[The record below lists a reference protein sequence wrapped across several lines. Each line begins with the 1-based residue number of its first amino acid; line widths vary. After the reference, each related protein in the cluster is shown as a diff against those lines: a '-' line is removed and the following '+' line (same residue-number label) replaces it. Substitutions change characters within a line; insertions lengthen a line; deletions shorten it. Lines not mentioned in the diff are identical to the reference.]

1 MPLESEWS
9 MSDIKHKLER
19 LKQERKARSRS
30 TSFQEVWSE
39 IEKEENL
46 TTKEKL
52 EQLISLRGRIKSEK
66 TAPPPPPI
74 PSERE
79 DIQFTETPYSLEARY
94 GNIRIAQGLNISG
107 ETLAYLSNDPAFKDL
122 DLTTALFLDLE
133 TTGLSGGTGVVP
145 FNIGMGYYRDDKFW
159 VGQFFLGELG
169 YEEKMIQELDQF
181 LDDHNFQS
189 VVTYNGKSFDL
200 PLLETRYIL
209 HRIPFRLGVLPHLD
223 FLFPARCLW
232 KHKFESCRLA
242 HLAKEVVGTYR
253 EEDIPSSEVPVRYF
267 EYLKTGNYGL
277 IEPVLYHN
285 AEDILSLLGVVVI
298 GASIFS
304 EDEEICIADA
314 MDFFGAGKVM
324 ERRGDR
330 EAASRFFNKAL
341 DGDLDEPTGMSTRRR
356 LSLHY
361 KRNQNW
367 EQALS
372 LWKEMS
378 DIDAPSSD
386 LLFSLRELAMY
397 YEHRQ
402 KDFTTAFK
410 YAEEGYVVSLGFSDT
425 YENDFSHRKERLKKK
440 LKAYNGSLKK

>member
-1 MPLESEWS
+1 
-9 MSDIKHKLER
+9 MSDIKNKLER
-19 LKQERKARSRS
+19 LKRERKARARS
-30 TSFQEVWSE
+30 VSFQEVWSE
-39 IEKEENL
+39 IEKKENL
-46 TTKEKL
+46 STKEKL
-52 EQLISLRGRIKSEK
+52 ERLITLRGRIKSEK
-66 TAPPPPPI
+66 TPPPSKPA
-74 PSERE
+74 SLDRE
-79 DIQFTETPYSLEARY
+79 DIQFTETPYSLEAKY
-94 GNIRIAQGLNISG
+94 GHIRISQGLDISG
-107 ETLAYLSNDPAFKDL
+107 ETLAHLSNDPAFENL
-122 DLTTALFLDLE
+122 DLSTALFIDLE

-169 YEEKMIQELDQF
+169 YEEKMIRELEHF

-189 VVTYNGKSFDL
+189 MVTYNGKSFDL

-209 HRIPFRLGVLPHLD
+209 HRLPFRLGSLPHLD

-242 HLAKEVVGTYR
+242 YLAKEVVGTYR
-253 EEDIPSSEVPVRYF
+253 EDDIPSSEVPWRYF
-267 EYLKTGNYGL
+267 EYLKTGNYDL

-304 EDEEICIADA
+304 EDKEMCVADA

-324 ERRGDR
+324 ERRGDP
-330 EAASRFFNKAL
+330 EAASRFFSKAL
-341 DGDLDEPTGMSTRRR
+341 NGDLDGPTGMSTRRR
-356 LSLHY
+356 LSLHF
-361 KRNQNW
+361 KRMRNW
-367 EQALS
+367 EQALN
-372 LWKEMS
+372 LWKEMA
-378 DIDAPSSD
+378 DIESPSND

-402 KDFTTAFK
+402 KDLHAAYK
-410 YAEEGYVVSLGFSDT
+410 YAEEGYVVSLGYSDH

-440 LKAYNGSLKK
+440 LNAYNEKLNK